1 MYMKLKRKS
10 EPTFPA
16 SVSIIFL
23 ITSKTNSSWEFRLF
37 RTLWISMI
45 KCQSATIKDYL
56 KMVRFKQEVKSRW
69 TIHHV
74 KSFIINLSKKNREKC
89 NSLNSIFHRHLSTAV
104 RLNDPRPP
112 LKKKKKK
119 KKEGKKPPTTTFS
132 VTFLSL
138 TLTNG

>member
-1 MYMKLKRKS
+1 MKLKRKS

-89 NSLNSIFHRHLSTAV
+89 NSLNSIFPPPSLHCCSPKRSTSTIK
-104 RLNDPRPP
+104 N
-112 LKKKKKK
+112 KKKK